1 MRDNHPKTKKLY
13 QYLSDKVTLMV
24 EYNLGPRQIGGR
36 CTPGRGIR
44 EMQKKT
50 GITKEYVSRC
60 IKLDQL
66 VHSKYYFSFTSLRA
80 RPIVPPGGVQVN
92 KNDLIY
98 AFLKQ

>member
-13 QYLSDKVTLMV
+13 QYLSDKVTLV
-24 EYNLGPRQIGGR
+24 AEYNS
-36 CTPGRGIR
+36 IR

-66 VHSKYYFSFTSLRA
+66 VHGKYYFSFTRL
-80 RPIVPPGGVQVN
+80 
-92 KNDLIY
+92 Y
-98 AFLKQ
+98 